1 MDDKL
6 NKLYSDFVGSDVLDG
21 ITAGNFDDLK
31 NSAFITPENKEYFED
46 MLRVGWLS
54 GQISSAGPL
63 TGSLKTFTI
72 NGVNNATSYLSFGE
86 GVWQI
91 EDVVVLYS
99 GGSGTISFRLYVYD
113 PNDGNPALEVVFGSG
128 TSTTLFNFNNDGQF
142 DEFANKKFGPSEN
155 NGDRQLGFKPS
166 GTFTAD
172 SMTAYVICH
181 RVR

>member
-1 MDDKL
+1 MNDKL
-6 NKLYSDFVGSDVLDG
+6 NKLYTDFVGQDVLDG

-31 NSAFITPENKEYFED
+31 NSAFITPENREYFED

-72 NGVNNATSYLSFGE
+72 NGVNNAVSYLDFGE

-91 EDVVVLYS
+91 EDIVAIYS
-99 GGSGTISFRLYVYD
+99 GGSGTINFRLYVYD
-113 PNDGNPALEVVFGSG
+113 PNDGNPAIEVSFSSG
-128 TSTTLFNFNNDGQF
+128 TSSTLFNFNNDTQF
-142 DEFANKKFGPSEN
+142 DEFDNKKFGAAVN
-155 NGDRQLGFKPS
+155 NSSRRLGFKPS

-172 SMTAYVICH
+172 SMTAYVIAH